1 MVTQQ
6 QHGVVRE
13 VTGLEEGGAELGSR
27 MGVGVAP
34 GVRGG
39 GRLAGMDAEQVARGL
54 GWLSIGLG
62 AMQVLAP
69 RAMARL
75 IGLSDG
81 SGLVQLMGLREIGHG
96 VAILAARDPAP
107 GVMSRVGGD
116 ALDLS
121 LLGAAM
127 VAGGD
132 EVDHGR
138 LAGAAAAVLGVTA
151 LDVACAQQLMSHRE
165 SAGEGR
171 GAGAMLTGRKGK
183 KSGALH
189 VRSSVTINRPIGEVY
204 DFWRNLENLP
214 RFMAHLESVTVLD
227 ERRSHWVVGA
237 PAVGRLEWEAEITEE
252 RPGELLSWRSVAG
265 SDVDNAGVVRF
276 RPGPDRGRGERA
288 TVVDVDIR
296 YSPPGGA
303 LGRTVGWT
311 AAKVFGEAPEQQVAD
326 DLRRLKQVLETGEVV
341 SAESPRGRCIG

>member
-1 MVTQQ
+1 MVTEQQ
-6 QHGVVRE
+6 GGVISE
-13 VTGLEEGGAELGSR
+13 VTGLEGGGAELGSR
-27 MGVGVAP
+27 MGVGVAR
-34 GVRGG
+34 GERGG
-39 GRLAGMDAEQVARGL
+39 LAGLDAEQLARGV

-69 RAMARL
+69 RAMSRL

-81 SGLVQLMGLREIGHG
+81 SGLMQLMGLREIGHG
-96 VAILAARDPAP
+96 VAILAARDPTP

-151 LDVACAQQLMSHRE
+151 LDVACAQQLMSRRK
-165 SAGEGR
+165 GR
-171 GAGAMLTGRKGK
+171 GERAMPTERRRKR
-183 KSGALH
+183 SGVLH
-189 VRSSVTINRPIGEVY
+189 VRSSATINRPIGEVY

-252 RPGELLSWRSVAG
+252 RPGELLAWRSVAG

-276 RPGPDRGRGERA
+276 RPWPSRGGAERA

-303 LGRTVGWT
+303 LGRMAGWSV
-311 AAKVFGEAPEQQVAD
+311 AKVFGETPERQVAD